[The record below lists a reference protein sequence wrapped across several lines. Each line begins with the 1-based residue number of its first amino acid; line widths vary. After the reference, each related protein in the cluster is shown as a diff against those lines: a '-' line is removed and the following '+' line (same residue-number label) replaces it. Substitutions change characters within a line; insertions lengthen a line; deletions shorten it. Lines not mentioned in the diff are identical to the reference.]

1 MTTTLLRPEPAPTPT
16 PTAPLQPAPTRS
28 DPNPVVRSD
37 AQPSADWRGQV
48 ALPVDGTRRVVPLH
62 NAFGCVLPPDDS
74 LLRELLCVR
83 ADDEVLD
90 LAALHARGVDLT
102 ALPYGDRRFAV
113 AICRGVLDEV
123 DDPAAV
129 CRELQRVARRGVIEL
144 THRHA
149 ALTLGCAPTVQWL
162 ATNVDGALVLQR
174 RPFVRHPLGQPRWSP
189 LAQSADGQLL
199 QQWQLRNVAHLTFA
213 WEDGFDCEVHDD
225 GGYQAR
231 DDEQLGLAWLDVA
244 ECGLRWQAGDLTHLL
259 TAAETAVRL
268 LPNSARAQYVR
279 GQWLWL
285 AERNRDAQIAFLQA
299 SALDPDDTRITAAAT
314 RPLHSL
320 PPLLP
325 PAAPHEVDLRFWHVH
340 AHDAGLDLA
349 TLLAPPRRRLPPT
362 HRDDPTVS
370 RFVRE
375 GDAHLDHFV
384 FPMPPTWWSRGHEYA
399 WAEQFAGP
407 EHVVLD
413 AACGIGHPL
422 KFALAQR
429 CRATFACDLD
439 PRIDDPEAIVADIQ
453 PEVGAE
459 PAQAFA
465 RASLQRLERT
475 RCSITATPYGDA
487 AFDRVFCISVLEHLP
502 ADDRKATLR
511 EFARIVRPNG
521 LVVLTMDHP
530 LVDLDEFVQAVAAA
544 GLRFVGDVRRH
555 VPLDALWSRGQR
567 LRCFRAL
574 LQRA

>member
-1 MTTTLLRPEPAPTPT
+1 MTTLLPRPPHTPT
-16 PTAPLQPAPTRS
+16 TPTTQTGAT
-28 DPNPVVRSD
+28 DPK
-37 AQPSADWRGQV
+37 AQPTSEAQPRADWRGQV

-62 NAFGCVLPPDDS
+62 NTFGCVLPPEAA
-74 LLRELLCVR
+74 LLRELLDVR
-83 ADDEVLD
+83 TGDEVLD
-90 LAALHARGVDLT
+90 LTALHARGVDLT

-244 ECGLRWQAGDLTHLL
+244 ECGLRWQAGDIVHLL

-285 AERNRDAQIAFLQA
+285 AGRSRDAQIAFLQA
-299 SALDPDDTRITAAAT
+299 SALAPDDARILAAAT
-314 RPLHSL
+314 RPLRSL
-320 PPLLP
+320 PPTLP
-325 PAAPHEVDLRFWHVH
+325 PAAPHEVDQCFWNVH

-349 TLLAPPRRRLPPT
+349 TLLAPPRRRQPAS

-375 GDAHLDHFV
+375 GDRRLDHFV

-422 KFALAQR
+422 KLVLAQR

-439 PRIDDPEAIVADIQ
+439 PRIDDPEQIVADIQ
-453 PEVGAE
+453 PDFGAE
-459 PAQAFA
+459 AAQAFA

-521 LVVLTMDHP
+521 LVLLTMDHP

-555 VPLDALWSRGQR
+555 VPLDALWSGAHG